1 MKICIFLFF
10 KTKNLIYKII
20 NEKNLKNYNTE
31 TITSHSGKNPSENH
45 GIPAPPLYRTS
56 TILSPKMDNYRN
68 RTGKYTYGRNGTPT
82 SDSLIS
88 AISDLYKAEG
98 CVLAPSGMGA
108 ISIGLMSVLKS
119 KDHILIPD
127 SVYGSARRFVQEEF
141 PRLAIEFEF
150 YNSRDLDHLETLI
163 RSNTKAIYIESPG
176 TYTFEII
183 DIKRIVKICKKNN
196 LKSLIDNTWATA
208 IYFNPFDFG
217 VDIVIEAITKYI
229 SGHSDIMMG
238 VVLGNKE
245 DLIALQRWS
254 KNTGNYVSP
263 DDIYMSLRGLR
274 TLPLRLKKSSQNS
287 LEIAKFL
294 ETKNIIKTVFHPALE
309 QHPDHE
315 LWKRDFKGASG
326 LFAIEFHD
334 NVFEEAIDIIADN
347 CQIFG
352 IGSSWGGYSSLLST
366 MNVSENRNLKSSYI
380 PTGNYLRIYTG
391 SEDTKDLINDLN
403 FGFEKLRNNNLS
415 L

>member
-1 MKICIFLFF
+1 
-10 KTKNLIYKII
+10 
-20 NEKNLKNYNTE
+20 
-31 TITSHSGKNPSENH
+31 
-45 GIPAPPLYRTS
+45 
-56 TILSPKMDNYRN
+56 MDNYRN

-82 SDSLIS
+82 SDSLIN
-88 AISDLYKAEG
+88 AISDLYRAEG

-108 ISIGLMSVLKS
+108 ITIGLMSVLKV

-141 PRLAIEFEF
+141 PRLDIEFEF
-150 YNSRDLDHLETLI
+150 YNSRDLDHLEALI
-163 RSNTKAIYIESPG
+163 KNNTKAIYIESPG
-176 TYTFEII
+176 TYTFEIV
-183 DIKRIVKICKKNN
+183 DIKRVVKICKKNN

-238 VVLGNKE
+238 VVLGNNE
-245 DLIALQRWS
+245 DLIELQRWS

-334 NVFEEAIDIIADN
+334 NVYEEAIDIIADN
-347 CQIFG
+347 CKIFG

-366 MNVSENRNLKSSYI
+366 MNVSENRNLKSSYV

-391 SEDTKDLINDLN
+391 SEDTEDLIGDLN
-403 FGFEKLRNNNLS
+403 VGFEKI
-415 L
+415 

>member
-1 MKICIFLFF
+1 MK
-10 KTKNLIYKII
+10 KK
-20 NEKNLKNYNTE
+20 LKNYNTE
-31 TITSHSGKNPSENH
+31 TITSHSGKNPIENH

-68 RTGKYTYGRNGTPT
+68 RSGKYTYGRNGTPT
-82 SDSLIS
+82 SDYLIN

-98 CVLAPSGMGA
+98 CILAPSGMGA
-108 ISIGLMSVLKS
+108 ITIGLMSVLKA

-141 PRLAIEFEF
+141 PRLDIEFEF

-163 RSNTKAIYIESPG
+163 KNNTKAIYIESPG

-183 DIKRIVKICKKNN
+183 DIKRVVKICKKNN

-238 VVLGNKE
+238 VVLGNNE
-245 DLIALQRWS
+245 DLIELQRWS

-334 NVFEEAIDIIADN
+334 NVYEEAIDIIADN
-347 CQIFG
+347 CKIFG

-366 MNVSENRNLKSSYI
+366 MNVSENRNLKSSYV

-391 SEDTKDLINDLN
+391 SEDTEDLIRDLN
-403 FGFEKLRNNNLS
+403 VGFEKFKKVNS
-415 L
+415 